1 MSWEKCSCGLSWWG
15 STQES
20 RHVSLFK
27 CKRRHLEAGDLRLD
41 NGPSGLRTSLFVI
54 ISHEGNHNAHAA
66 CVQWLQSSGVDKSA
80 IDVVYGFRLGRDYHM
95 DAPIAP
101 NEILHYGVHHRWFP
115 RVAKLL
121 HRRRRQN
128 KRTTAVW
135 FLEADARSQTPL
147 HQLFQAVNGP
157 FPQRLIRWLGW
168 YQWRKGWRY
177 FWSYGRRCLV
187 QLQGSQCIVFKGS
200 ALRQMYEKSLSTG
213 RYSHWDLKVWR
224 SFPRSM
230 FWVPKE
236 PLVGTCG
243 HWSEIMGGGQRAWRE
258 GIADAT
264 ARRNEQD
271 RAR

>member
-1 MSWEKCSCGLSWWG
+1 MVGQYPGIPTCF
-15 STQES
+15 T
-20 RHVSLFK
+20 FK

-95 DAPIAP
+95 GAPIAP

-135 FLEADARSQTPL
+135 FLEADARSQTPM

-157 FPQRLIRWLGW
+157 SPQRLIRWLGW

-213 RYSHWDLKVWR
+213 HYSHWDLKV
-224 SFPRSM
+224 SGVVFHGACFGYPKSPL
-230 FWVPKE
+230 WVPAATGRKSWAE
-236 PLVGTCG
+236 ANVPGERASLMPRPAATNKTEQGKVGSG
-243 HWSEIMGGGQRAWRE
+243 S
-258 GIADAT
+258 
-264 ARRNEQD
+264 
-271 RAR
+271 